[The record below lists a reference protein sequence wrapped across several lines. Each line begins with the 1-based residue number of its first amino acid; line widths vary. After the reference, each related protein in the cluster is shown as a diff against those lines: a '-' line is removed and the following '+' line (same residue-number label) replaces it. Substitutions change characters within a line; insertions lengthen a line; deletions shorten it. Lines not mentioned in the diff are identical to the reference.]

1 MILAR
6 AKTAQGTAG
15 PDGWALVTGASEG
28 LGREFALI
36 AARAGH
42 PVILSARQEDK
53 LNALAEEIRSRHGVR
68 AEVIAADLSVAGEAE
83 RLWDRA
89 AQGRRIAVLV
99 NNAGLGINGRFES
112 TECGREDA
120 SVAVN
125 VVAATVLM
133 KRAVQAMRA
142 ADGGRIL
149 NVGSTAG
156 FMPGPEMAV
165 YHATKAYLLSLSE
178 AVAEELRGTG
188 VTVTVLCPGATAT
201 RFAGAAGM
209 EDIPLFTLM
218 APAKAPA
225 VAEAGWRA
233 MERGQRIRVTGA
245 INKLF
250 AAGPRFAPRWLVTRI
265 ARIVLARPHR

>member
-53 LNALAEEIRSRHGVR
+53 LNALAEELRSRHGVR

-218 APAKAPA
+218 APAKARA
-225 VAEAGWRA
+225 VAEAGWLA

-250 AAGPRFAPRWLVTRI
+250 AAGPRFAPRCLVTRI